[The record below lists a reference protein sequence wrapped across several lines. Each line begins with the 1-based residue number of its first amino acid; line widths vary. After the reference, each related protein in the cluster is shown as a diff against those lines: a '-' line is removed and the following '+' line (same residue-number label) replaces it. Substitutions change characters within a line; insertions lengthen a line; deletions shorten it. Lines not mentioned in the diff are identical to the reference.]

1 MKKQHNAAFSLIRCD
16 TEKKAPALAV
26 RAIRAALL
34 YAGLLALTQG
44 AAGIWSNYGWLW
56 AAAGAAALLW
66 QSAAFRFTRRWL
78 RAVLPLLCL
87 ICAAVFSGRFLAGA
101 VTVSSAACETLTTA
115 TGHMFL
121 PLAGAGADAA
131 LFVGVS
137 AALLGT
143 LCAYAVRWSPTVCGL
158 LLTVLS
164 AALLALLRPDA
175 AQVWMAVCPLCAA
188 VLLAGGAADHRES
201 VSLLLGYG
209 TLAAAAAM
217 LAAALLAV
225 PGLRSGTLFSEWG
238 AASRAALHELRYG
251 AGQTVLPEGDFSG
264 FSAAPEQTPCL
275 TVTMEQPAA
284 LYLRGFTGDTFTG
297 TAWQAL
303 DTQTLAEQSDLIYW
317 LHKEGFYPQMQLAAA
332 SRGLHRQEQ
341 TQTVLI
347 ENTGACSAYI
357 YAPYALCALPQESAL
372 RTDTLESTQIPAS
385 GLRGTRQYRFT
396 MPLAPEQTT
405 AELLDALRE
414 QPETAD
420 AYLSAEGSYRAFVQ
434 EQDVTLS
441 AQTYTQLAPI
451 LDELCRDYG
460 SAASLTPEQAQLCT
474 ARFLQQLDALREAG
488 TPLPLDELVKDTTYQ
503 TATLTVLALRYY
515 GIPARYAEGFVLTQ
529 ETAARVQAGSA
540 ITLTAADAQGWA
552 EVYQDGV
559 GWMPLALTPGYGA
572 LTDILSPHQ
581 SESASQTGD
590 AHTDD
595 GSIAQ
600 AQTVED
606 ETDETEDTPQEQ
618 PDDGAQSA
626 PTVKTRFWLWI
637 LLAVGLLLLLLA
649 AAALRYALIRRR
661 WRYRFERTAPA
672 QSVAWVA
679 KALSMLWPAM
689 GLGYDGGS
697 VFAFGESLR
706 ETDAEYAGAVRELA
720 ALNGEA
726 RFSSHAMTREQA
738 ECARQVWIQTVG
750 RLQKTVPL
758 PRRAWLKWARCLY

>member
-1 MKKQHNAAFSLIRCD
+1 MKKQDTAAFSLIRCD
-16 TEKKAPALAV
+16 TEKKAPVLAV
-26 RAIRAALL
+26 RAIRAALFF
-34 YAGLLALTQG
+34 AGLLTAAQG
-44 AAGIWSNYGWLW
+44 AAGIWTNYGWLW
-56 AAAGAAALLW
+56 AAAGAAALVW
-66 QSAAFRFTRRWL
+66 QSVVLGLPRRWL

-101 VTVSSAACETLTTA
+101 ITVSSAACETLTKA
-115 TGHMFL
+115 TGHILL
-121 PLAGAGADAA
+121 PLAGVGADAA
-131 LFVGVS
+131 LFVAIS

-158 LLTVLS
+158 LLTALS
-164 AALLALLRPDA
+164 AALLALIKPAA
-175 AQVWMAVCPLCAA
+175 AQPWMAVCPLCAA
-188 VLLAGGAADHRES
+188 LLLAGGAADHKES
-201 VSLLLGYG
+201 VPMLLNYG
-209 TLAAAAAM
+209 ALLAAAGV

-225 PGLRSGTLFSEWG
+225 PGLRSGTLFSEWS
-238 AASRAALHELRYG
+238 AASNMALHRLRYES
-251 AGQTVLPEGDFSG
+251 GQAVLPEGAFSD

-275 TVTMEQPAA
+275 TITMEQPTA

-303 DTQTLAEQSDLIYW
+303 DTQTLAEQTDLLYW
-317 LHKEGFYPQMQLAAA
+317 LHKEGFYPQTQFAAA
-332 SRGLHRQEQ
+332 SRGLQRQEQ
-341 TQTVLI
+341 AQTVLI
-347 ENTGACSAYI
+347 ENTSACSAYV
-357 YAPYALCALPQESAL
+357 YAPYALSALPQEGAL
-372 RTDTLESTQIPAS
+372 CTDSLESTQIPTS
-385 GLRGTRQYRFT
+385 GLRGARQYRFT
-396 MPLAPEQTT
+396 MPLAPEQTA

-434 EQDVTLS
+434 EQDVKLPE
-441 AQTYTQLAPI
+441 QTRAQLAPI

-460 SAASLTPEQAQLCT
+460 SAGSLTPEQAQLCT
-474 ARFLQQLDALREAG
+474 ARFLEQLDALREAG
-488 TPLPLDELVKDTTYQ
+488 TVLPLDELVKDTTYQ

-529 ETAARVQAGSA
+529 ETAARAQAGSA

-552 EVYQDGV
+552 EVYQDGT
-559 GWMPLALTPGYGA
+559 GWMPLALTPGYGE

-581 SESASQTGD
+581 SETASQTGD

-600 AQTVED
+600 AETIED
-606 ETDETEDTPQEQ
+606 EADAEDTPQEQ

-626 PTVKTRFWLWI
+626 PAVKARIWLWI
-637 LLAVGLLLLLLA
+637 LLIVGLLLFLLA
-649 AAALRYALIRRR
+649 AVALRYALIRRR
-661 WRYRFERTAPA
+661 WQYRFARTAPA
-672 QSVAWVA
+672 QSVAWVTG
-679 KALSMLWPAM
+679 ALAALWPAM

-706 ETDAEYAGAVRELA
+706 ESDAEYAGAVRDLA

-726 RFSSHAMTREQA
+726 RFSSHTMTREQA
-738 ECARQVWIQTVG
+738 KRALRVWKQTID

-758 PRRAWLKWARCLY
+758 PRRAWLKWIRCLY